1 MDSGGSIGVLVVDE
15 SEAFL
20 ASALHW
26 IDSRAD
32 LQFLGAARTGPEAL
46 VALERLRPD
55 LVIVECVMHGAD
67 GFRLARELKA
77 RDEAPL
83 VLLVTFHASAAARDE
98 ARAAGAD
105 GFLAKYDLS
114 DGFDALLSEWRAD
127 GGARAGR
134 LTTPERPGRRGS
146 RTAPDP

>member
-32 LQFLGAARTGPEAL
+32 LHFLGTARTGPEAI
-46 VALERLRPD
+46 AAADRLRPD
-55 LVIVECVMHGAD
+55 LVIVECVMQGAD
-67 GFRLARELKA
+67 GFRLARDLKS
-77 RDEAPL
+77 RDDAPL
-83 VLLVTFHASAAARDE
+83 VLLVTFYASAAARDE

-114 DGFDALLSEWRAD
+114 DGFDALLSEWRT
-127 GGARAGR
+127 GGSARAAR
-134 LTTPERPGRRGS
+134 LTTPERPDRRGS